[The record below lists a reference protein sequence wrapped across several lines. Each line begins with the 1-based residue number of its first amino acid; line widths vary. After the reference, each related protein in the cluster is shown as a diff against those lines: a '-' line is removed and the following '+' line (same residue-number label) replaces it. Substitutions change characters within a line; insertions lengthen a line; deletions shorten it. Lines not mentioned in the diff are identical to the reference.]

1 METTSTVSV
10 SAPRLRRTL
19 TLWDLILYGII
30 VIQPTAP
37 MPAYGVFSNAGQGHV
52 VTSILIAMVAMVFT
66 AMSYGRMARVYPSA
80 GSAYTYVGRE
90 LHPSLGYVTGWSMTM
105 DYILNPLIC
114 TIWSAKAMADLLSGS
129 RYQIPYP
136 ALLWPLFFAGVF
148 TALNLRGVQ
157 TSARIN
163 KTLCAIM
170 GAVILAFFWYTIRY
184 IFHLPQFPQAY
195 FLRPFY
201 NPETFTIS
209 RVFHGTSVAV
219 LTYIGFDGISTL
231 SEEVDNPRRNIFLAT
246 VLVCVITGF
255 LAAAEVYGAQ
265 LLSPQTI
272 FPESEVENAFS
283 HVAAIA
289 GGALMT
295 KAISLTLLIATIGSG
310 MGSQLG
316 AARLLYGMGRSGAI
330 PKKFFGAIHPRTRI
344 PANNVV
350 FVGAIALVGAFLISY
365 DDGANLLNFGAL
377 IAFMGVNLA
386 SLTHYYVRGNDRTM
400 GQLIPPVLGF
410 VICFLLWISLS
421 SKAKIF
427 GAIWMVV
434 GIAYGAWKTRGFQS
448 ELVNFDVPPEE

>member
-1 METTSTVSV
+1 M
-10 SAPRLRRTL
+10 
-19 TLWDLILYGII
+19 YGII

-114 TIWSAKAMADLLSGS
+114 TIWCAKAMADLLTGTSL
-129 RYQIPYP
+129 QIPYP
-136 ALLWPLFFAGVF
+136 GLLWPLFFAGLF
-148 TALNLRGVQ
+148 TALNLRGVK

-163 KTLCAIM
+163 NTLCAIM

-184 IFHLPQFPQAY
+184 IFHLPQYPEAF

-201 NPETFTIS
+201 NPQTFTVN

-231 SEEVDNPRRNIFLAT
+231 SEEVENPKKNIFLAT

-265 LLSPQTI
+265 LLSFHRFGTDFGVFSQ
-272 FPESEVENAFS
+272 FGDENVFS
-283 HVAAIA
+283 HVAGIA
-289 GGALMT
+289 GGLLMT
-295 KAISLTLLIATIGSG
+295 RVISLTLLSATTGSG

-316 AARLLYGMGRSGAI
+316 AARLLYGMGRSNAI
-330 PKKFFGAIHPRTRI
+330 PKKFFGAIHPKTHI
-344 PANNVV
+344 PANNVM
-350 FVGAIALVGAFLISY
+350 FVGAIALVGAFLITY
-365 DDGANLLNFGAL
+365 DNGAELLNFGAL

-386 SLTHYYVRGNDRTM
+386 SLTHYYIRGADRALW
-400 GQLIPPVLGF
+400 QLIPPVLGF
-410 VICFLLWISLS
+410 LICLFIWIHLS
-421 SKAKIF
+421 HLALIVGS
-427 GAIWMVV
+427 IWMVC
-434 GIAYGAWKTRGFQS
+434 GIAYGAVKTRGFRGD
-448 ELVNFDVPPEE
+448 LVNFDLPPDEE

>member
-1 METTSTVSV
+1 METTL
-10 SAPRLRRTL
+10 APARLRRTL

-114 TIWSAKAMADLLSGS
+114 TIWCAKAMADLLSGS

-136 ALLWPLFFAGVF
+136 GLLWPILFAGLF
-148 TALNLRGVQ
+148 TLLNLRGVQ

-163 KTLCAIM
+163 QILCAIM
-170 GAVILAFFWYTIRY
+170 GAVIVVFFWYTLRH
-184 IFHLPQFPQAY
+184 IFNLPQYPEAY

-201 NPETFTIS
+201 NPETFTVN

-231 SEEVDNPRRNIFLAT
+231 SEEVDNPKRNIFLAT

-265 LLSPQTI
+265 LLSPQYN
-272 FPESEVENAFS
+272 FGASEVENAFS

-289 GGALMT
+289 GGPLLT

-330 PKKFFGAIHPRTRI
+330 PKKFFGAIHPKTRI

-350 FVGAIALVGAFLISY
+350 FVGAIALIGAFLITY
-365 DDGANLLNFGAL
+365 DNGAELLNFGAL

-386 SLTHYYVRGNDRTM
+386 SLTHYYIRGKDRTAW
-400 GQLIPPVLGF
+400 QLFPPVLGF
-410 VICFLLWISLS
+410 FICLFIWIHLS
-421 SKAKIF
+421 KLAMVVGS
-427 GAIWMVV
+427 IWMIA

-448 ELVNFDVPPEE
+448 HLVNFDLPPEEG

>member
-1 METTSTVSV
+1 METTS
-10 SAPRLRRTL
+10 APVRLRRTL

-114 TIWSAKAMADLLSGS
+114 TIWCAKAMADLLSGS

-136 ALLWPLFFAGVF
+136 GLLWPIIFAGLF
-148 TALNLRGVQ
+148 TVLNLRGVQ

-163 KTLCAIM
+163 QILCAIM
-170 GAVILAFFWYTIRY
+170 GAVIVVFFWYTIRH
-184 IFHLPQFPQAY
+184 IFNLPQYPEAY

-201 NPETFTIS
+201 NPETFTVN

-265 LLSPQTI
+265 LLSPQYN
-272 FPESEVENAFS
+272 FGANEVENAFS

-289 GGALMT
+289 GGPLLT

-330 PKKFFGAIHPRTRI
+330 PKKFFGAIHPKTRI
-344 PANNVV
+344 PANNVA
-350 FVGAIALVGAFLISY
+350 FVGAIALIGAFLITY
-365 DDGANLLNFGAL
+365 DNGAELLNFGAL

-386 SLTHYYVRGNDRTM
+386 ALTHYYIRGNDRTL

-410 VICFLLWISLS
+410 FICLFIWIHLS
-421 SKAKIF
+421 KLAMVVGS
-427 GAIWMVV
+427 IWMIA

-448 ELVNFDVPPEE
+448 DLVNFDVPSE